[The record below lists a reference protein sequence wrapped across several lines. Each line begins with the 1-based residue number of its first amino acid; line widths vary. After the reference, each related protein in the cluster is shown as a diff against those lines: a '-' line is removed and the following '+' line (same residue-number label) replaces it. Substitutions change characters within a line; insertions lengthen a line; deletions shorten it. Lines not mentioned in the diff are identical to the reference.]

1 MEKCGHMLN
10 AGLLGIFVL
19 LFALWAWCKPADEQS
34 LTERRKLASLP
45 EINGQSLLSG
55 AFMTGFEK
63 YAPDQFPLRESFRR
77 LRALWSRYGLGELD
91 SHGVYLTENSA
102 AKLDYP
108 LQEESVTYA
117 AGRFTWL
124 YETYM
129 QGEDTRVYA
138 AVIPDKSYFAAGD
151 TWPAMDYEKLIDIFK
166 AGTGFAQ
173 YIDLFPLLS
182 LEDYYRTDAHWRQE
196 ALEPVAQALLETMGA
211 QTGTAYVQK
220 TLEAPFYGVY
230 YGQSAL
236 PMEPDTLRYLTNDTL
251 AGLRVHDYETEAE
264 IPLYDEE
271 KAWGRDPY
279 EMFLGGSKS
288 LLTIENP
295 CASGNRELIL
305 FRDSFGSSL
314 APLLAEDYARI
325 TLADIRYISPAL
337 LSRYVDFHGKDVLFL
352 YSTSVLNHSETIK

>member
-1 MEKCGHMLN
+1 MLN

-19 LFALWAWCKPADEQS
+19 LFALWAWCKPVNEQS

-129 QGEDTRVYA
+129 QEEDTRVYA

-220 TLEAPFYGVY
+220 TLETPFYGVY

-236 PMEPDTLRYLTNDTL
+236 PMEPDTLRYLTMIRWR
-251 AGLRVHDYETEAE
+251 GCGSMIMKRKQRFPCM
-264 IPLYDEE
+264 I
-271 KAWGRDPY
+271 KKK
-279 EMFLGGSKS
+279 LGGGILMKCS
-288 LLTIENP
+288 LEAPNP
-295 CASGNRELIL
+295 
-305 FRDSFGSSL
+305 F
-314 APLLAEDYARI
+314 
-325 TLADIRYISPAL
+325 
-337 LSRYVDFHGKDVLFL
+337 
-352 YSTSVLNHSETIK
+352 